1 MAVERLAPGVYVEEI
16 PEEEKVTISVGP
28 QHPGSGHFRLIVTID
43 GDIVVDVEP
52 DPGYVHR
59 GEEKMC
65 ETRDYV
71 QNIPHLER
79 PVILDSSGILF
90 PYVLAAE
97 ELLGIANKV
106 PDKARYLRILMA
118 EYNRIISH
126 FYFLAIQAIFLGHS
140 TLLMWAMADR
150 EVLIDL
156 ASMLA
161 GARVTFA
168 YFVPGGVRSDAP
180 QGYSDK
186 VLKSVGYLRSRLKD
200 YWRMMIDNPFMRM
213 RMEGVGILKKQ
224 DAIRLGAVGPTL
236 RASGVKY
243 DLRKA
248 EPYSLYDTIDFQVA
262 YYEEGD
268 TLARV
273 KVHLDEI
280 KESLYIIEQVVK
292 KVEGMSGPVRVPLRG
307 AVRAPPGEA
316 YARTE
321 AARGMMSYHI
331 VSDGGRTPYRVRMD
345 TPSFR
350 NMKLIPVLLK
360 GLRVADVPVVF
371 WSLDYWPVEADK

>member
-1 MAVERLAPGVYVEEI
+1 M
-16 PEEEKVTISVGP
+16 
-28 QHPGSGHFRLIVTID
+28 
-43 GDIVVDVEP
+43 
-52 DPGYVHR
+52 
-59 GEEKMC
+59 
-65 ETRDYV
+65 
-71 QNIPHLER
+71 
-79 PVILDSSGILF
+79 
-90 PYVLAAE
+90 
-97 ELLGIANKV
+97 
-106 PDKARYLRILMA
+106 
-118 EYNRIISH
+118 
-126 FYFLAIQAIFLGHS
+126 
-140 TLLMWAMADR
+140 
-150 EVLIDL
+150 
-156 ASMLA
+156 
-161 GARVTFA
+161 
-168 YFVPGGVRSDAP
+168 PGGVRTDAP

-186 VLKSVGYLRSRLKD
+186 VLKAVKYLRSRLKD

-213 RMEGVGILKKQ
+213 RMEGIGVLKKH

-243 DLRKA
+243 DLRRA
-248 EPYSLYDTIDFQVA
+248 EPYSLYDTIDFQIA

-280 KESLYIIEQVVK
+280 KESLYIIEQVAK
-292 KVEGMSGPVRVPLRG
+292 KIEGMSGPVKIPLRG

-331 VSDGGRTPYRVRMD
+331 VSDGGRTPYRVKID

-360 GLRVADVPVVF
+360 GVRVADVPVIF
-371 WSLDYWPVEADK
+371 WSIDYWPVEADK